1 MLFTFQMGTEFVPP
15 VMETRN
21 CWVVTTFTETV
32 AGAIVTVIFVAES
45 VQVEVEVVEELVE
58 VVVEHVTVAG
68 VAAWLQEARP
78 NNKTTSEARNKR
90 RFTARLFSLF
100 EIPNSSGSVSTLI
113 PKM

>member
-21 CWVVTTFTETV
+21 CWVVTTFTEMV

-45 VQVEVEVVEELVE
+45 VHVDVEVVEDVVE
-58 VVVEHVTVAG
+58 VVFVHVIVVVAG
-68 VAAWLQEARP
+68 AWLQEARP
-78 NNKTTSEARNKR
+78 NKAMSETRNKR
-90 RFTARLFSLF
+90 RFTVPLSSLF
-100 EIPNSSGSVSTLI
+100 GIPNSSGSVSTLI